1 MIRIFLVLLL
11 IIIAWL
17 GLNRILKTPPA
28 VIAKY
33 IKILFLSLT
42 GAVLVY
48 LAATGRLNWLFALLG
63 VSVAFILR
71 FMPVLLRYAPQ
82 FYKLWLEFIA
92 AKQNTSQN
100 TSGRQSNVGT
110 KGKISIEEAYEV
122 LGLKKGAS
130 EQEIINAHRKLMQK
144 MHPDRGGSD
153 YLAAKINLAKKIL
166 LRK

>member
-11 IIIAWL
+11 IVIVWFAV
-17 GLNRILKTPPA
+17 NRILKTSPA

-33 IKILFLSLT
+33 AKVFFSGII

-48 LAATGRLNWLFALLG
+48 LAATGRLNWLFAFLG
-63 VSVAFILR
+63 VIVAFIFR
-71 FMPVLLRYAPQ
+71 FMPILLRYAPQ

-92 AKQNTSQN
+92 AKQTGSQN
-100 TSGRQSNVGT
+100 TSGRQSNVGN
-110 KGKISIEEAYEV
+110 KGTISVEEAYEV

-144 MHPDRGGSD
+144 VHPDRGGSD

>member
-1 MIRIFLVLLL
+1 LIRIFLVLLL
-11 IIIAWL
+11 IVIAWFAV
-17 GLNRILKTPPA
+17 NRILKTSPA

-33 IKILFLSLT
+33 AKVFFSGIT
-42 GAVLVY
+42 GAILVY

-63 VSVAFILR
+63 VIVAFIFR
-71 FMPVLLRYAPQ
+71 FMPILLRYAPQ

-92 AKQNTSQN
+92 AKQTGSQN
-100 TSGRQSNVGT
+100 TSGRQSNVGN
-110 KGKISIEEAYEV
+110 KGTISVEEAYEV

-144 MHPDRGGSD
+144 VHPDRGGSD